1 MTPHANSLKVLN
13 DRLQNLSGAVRYDSM
28 KRGEYGIAAM
38 ALGGDRNAIDD
49 GRDVCAKLHH
59 ALVWGGSHHH
69 SLDRLVG
76 ADGPVEPSG
85 HLAKLVDRGVRF
97 VV

>member
-1 MTPHANSLKVLN
+1 MANSLKVLN
-13 DRLQNLSGAVRYDSM
+13 DRLLNLVGAVRYDSM
-28 KRGEYGIAAM
+28 KRGVYGIAAM